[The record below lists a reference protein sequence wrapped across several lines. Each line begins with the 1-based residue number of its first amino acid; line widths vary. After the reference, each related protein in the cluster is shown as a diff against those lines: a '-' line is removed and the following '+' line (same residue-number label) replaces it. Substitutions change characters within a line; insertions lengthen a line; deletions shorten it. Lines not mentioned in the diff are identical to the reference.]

1 MTGVIGN
8 SPAAKAKLRAGDII
22 THTNGAKIEN
32 LNLFRYLINKNG
44 PGDKVVLDTIKR
56 WDGGNGKVEVKLG
69 NRNDFI
75 PAKQPPKLGNG

>member
-1 MTGVIGN
+1 
-8 SPAAKAKLRAGDII
+8 
-22 THTNGAKIEN
+22 
-32 LNLFRYLINKNG
+32 LINKNG